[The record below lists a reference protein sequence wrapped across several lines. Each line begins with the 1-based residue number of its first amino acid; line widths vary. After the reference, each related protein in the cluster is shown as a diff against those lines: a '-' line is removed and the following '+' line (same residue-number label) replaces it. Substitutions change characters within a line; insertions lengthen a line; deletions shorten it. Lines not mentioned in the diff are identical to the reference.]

1 VSLLPRDGRQQ
12 YRDREERG
20 AGADGADEKPDE
32 GRPLAD
38 PELADEQC
46 AAESNPSTV
55 APASTVNRP
64 RYVSATTEI
73 I

>member
-1 VSLLPRDGRQQ
+1 M
-12 YRDREERG
+12 G

-46 AAESNPSTV
+46 AAESEPEHR
-55 APASTVNRP
+55 RP
-64 RYVSATTEI
+64 GKYGQPTEVRI
-73 I
+73 GDD

>member
-1 VSLLPRDGRQQ
+1 VRESSPEGRSTAVPRSRGT
-12 YRDREERG
+12 G

-46 AAESNPSTV
+46 AAESEPEHR
-55 APASTVNRP
+55 RP
-64 RYVSATTEI
+64 GKYGQPTEVRI
-73 I
+73 GDD